1 MDQDLT
7 GLGLAQ
13 GDQGATQPVGGR
25 SAQGAI
31 EFMFDPATRDKPEV
45 EQARAFGPDAA
56 GQEGNHLGGRAPG
69 DGAEAAGAAV
79 VEVQPPKAKRAAKE
93 KAPKAP
99 KAAKPPPGPAWDP
112 SMRPPPLPEGTK
124 ACRILSWNV
133 AGLRVRT
140 RRALAAAERRWALPL
155 AGSEG
160 VHA

>member
-1 MDQDLT
+1 MR
-7 GLGLAQ
+7 
-13 GDQGATQPVGGR
+13 TQ
-25 SAQGAI
+25 SQC
-31 EFMFDPATRDKPEV
+31 
-45 EQARAFGPDAA
+45 
-56 GQEGNHLGGRAPG
+56 RAPKRKAAAAAAASAAAADG
-69 DGAEAAGAAV
+69 SPAAAVAAVAAASVSDGAEAAGAAV